1 MLVTEHFQD
10 MMVLR
15 DISYTQVL
23 YTLHYGEVLK
33 SRNHEGQELIIYMG
47 HTVVR
52 EGNRLIT
59 TYLQGEDWW
68 KSL

>member
-1 MLVTEHFQD
+1 MIITEHFRD
-10 MMVLR
+10 VMVMR

-33 SRNHEGQELIIYMG
+33 SRNHDGQELIIYRG

-52 EGNRLIT
+52 EGNKLIT
-59 TYLQGEDWW
+59 TYIQGED
-68 KSL
+68 